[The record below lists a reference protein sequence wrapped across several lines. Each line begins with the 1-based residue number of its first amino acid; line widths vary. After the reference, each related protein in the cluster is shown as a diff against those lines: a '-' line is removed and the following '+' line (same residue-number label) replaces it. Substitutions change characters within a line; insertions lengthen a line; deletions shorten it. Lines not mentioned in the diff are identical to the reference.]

1 MDFTP
6 KQYKQLTGRDPLP
19 VIVRNGRITWELAID
34 EIAQELGFP
43 SDEALKTAAERLV
56 MALTGDNRAAKVSY
70 GTEAGKFQQ
79 AGMSTVICGPGHIAQ
94 AHKPNEFIDVAQI
107 EACEAFMRRLM
118 DRLRE
123 PL

>member
-1 MDFTP
+1 MKAVAESAGIHTE
-6 KQYKQLTGRDPLP
+6 
-19 VIVRNGRITWELAID
+19 VRARVPGLEP
-34 EIAQELGFP
+34 EEG
-43 SDEALKTAAERLV
+43 SAAERLV

-94 AHKPNEFIDVAQI
+94 AHKPNEFIDVAQ
-107 EACEAFMRRLM
+107 AFMRRLM